1 MATGICQFFFTG
13 KSDLG
18 HWDWNHKQRIGN
30 ETGIWMKYRKENGI
44 YTPTHPPPTFRTL
57 GWMMKVPSSIGQVS
71 EIEKTAFG
79 YGILMTQRRLLSGF
93 TLEMVQNCYS
103 EIYSYF
109 PFLDSNSNAKT
120 IHVGII

>member
-1 MATGICQFFFTG
+1 MATGICLFFFSLE
-13 KSDLG
+13 KRDLG

-71 EIEKTAFG
+71 EIKKTTFG
-79 YGILMTQRRLLSGF
+79 HGIFMTQRRLLSGF
-93 TLEMVQNCYS
+93 TLEMVQNCCS

-120 IHVGII
+120 N